1 MSSNF
6 NNAKI
11 INVYY
16 NKGDRKPYDVN
27 GKPIAYI
34 GEEFVGSNEGSELRF
49 FFGQD
54 LDSATPMIITKRPD
68 GETHLDLCEKVGTG
82 ANSYYKVV
90 LNNWYAEV
98 KGKLTLIFKVYNGE
112 VELNEGNTEIVSASG
127 QVIVSDIFNLEVGY
141 APLATSAVPP
151 YDPDPEES
159 WYFALSQKL
168 DKADSITVAGALP
181 TLTGDVYDDRYFY
194 IENEGV
200 GRLYY
205 INGSSAIEV
214 VFQVGTLR
222 LTPTGNGD
230 ITDDTGKLSWNQPNG
245 TAQLGLYNDV
255 NIGIGEDVVYYGKA
269 SATITKGQVIQF
281 GGYQGDHILMKPAVP
296 SEINANPKLILGI
309 AKQAIT
315 SGDFGYVAHFGKIEG
330 YDSGAFAV
338 GSLLWFNS
346 GSGSNGLLTATQ
358 PTAPNAKILMAA
370 LIKAETSGAAN
381 NGVLQVRIDIEPK
394 LEELQNVLITSAT
407 NGNVLSYDGTKWVNS
422 TRLTTAETD
431 ISNIEDGTT
440 IVGKA
445 LGDQNGNTINTTY
458 LTIASGSSTYVPL
471 SSKGVANGVAPL
483 GSDNKIPSIHL
494 PGGVDDIKE
503 FANLGA
509 FPAVGEASIIYV
521 ALDTNII
528 YRWSGSAYVEISSS
542 LALGTT
548 SSTAF
553 PGDRGLATETKTDNI
568 VSGTQTLTNTRITNS
583 ATNVNPLIIN
593 TISGTTANLQE
604 WQLNGT
610 GNARISS
617 GGTLST
623 RTRIE
628 NWSDG
633 NNAKFEVLT
642 TGPVISRNIADA
654 NPSLIVNQAN
664 ASSTG
669 DILRLQSAG
678 ANVLEITRTGG
689 LNQNGTRL
697 FSQPVEVTNTFFGSS
712 SGGTA
717 TTGTLNTGFGVS
729 ALTALTSGS
738 SNTAVGRNA
747 LTSLTTGGNN
757 VSVGVNSLN
766 IINTGSSNVGV
777 GFLSG
782 TSLTGSASNNT
793 FIGRDAGNNASQ
805 LATATNSTGIGNQAY
820 TDKSNQMVFGNAS
833 VSEFVFNRNTGATAL
848 LPIVSASSSSA
859 HTIERTTGITNTSN
873 SSSLLITRTT
883 TGDMVDGFGSRL
895 SFVIKDDANNNNLI
909 ASIGG
914 VRSGADNSGRMAFTL
929 LNAGTENE
937 RMTILPDGKVG
948 IGTASPATTL
958 SVVLEANTDELQI
971 RRNSG
976 TTNDYATLG
985 FRIATTDSGANLAE
999 VRAVRT
1005 NRAVSTDTDLVFTT
1019 QSNSSL
1025 GERLRIRDDGLVGI
1039 NETSPSAQLQVKS
1052 GATNRVPLVIDTLS
1066 GHTAFLQDWKL
1077 NGTTRTIIQSNGRI
1091 STFEGISNLTSS
1103 VNAYVNVSATGTI
1116 ISRDVADS
1124 NPALITNIANASSTA
1139 NVQVWQKATNALLAV
1154 SNDGSLINPTA
1165 ANSKLSLTSTGA
1177 LIERNINDANV
1188 ALKINQQQGTGKIAS
1203 FQFGGVEK
1211 SYIDKDGNFSGAS
1224 VVPTY
1229 TYLGGRAGSAG
1240 DGNITVTDITTFDE
1254 IVAQLIYDN
1263 DANELFATRVQAPVS
1278 THFQPGGS
1286 GDLVGVA
1293 VMTFSKGGTTLAT
1306 ATVGKGVNNTTL
1318 VVDFGGTVT
1327 DAYLQVYGI
1336 NY

>member
-151 YDPDPEES
+151 YDPDPEAS

-168 DKADSITVAGALP
+168 DKAQSITVAGALP

-205 INGSSAIEV
+205 INGSTAIEV
-214 VFQVGTLR
+214 VFQVGTLK

-230 ITDDTGKLSWNQPNG
+230 ITADTGKLFWNQPNG
-245 TAQLGLYNDV
+245 TVNVGLYNEV
-255 NIGIGEDVVYYGKA
+255 NVSIGEDVFYYVKA
-269 SATITKGQVIQF
+269 SGAITKGDVIQYA
-281 GGYQGDHILMKPAVP
+281 GYQGDHALAKQAVQA
-296 SEINANPKLILGI
+296 EINANPKLIMGI
-309 AKQAIT
+309 AKNTIAN
-315 SGDFGYVAHFGKIEG
+315 GDFGYVAHFGKIESVDTKSQAVNSFV
-330 YDSGAFAV
+330 YFDSA
-338 GSLLWFNS
+338 GS
-346 GSGSNGLLTATQ
+346 TAGNWTITQ
-358 PTAPNAKILMAA
+358 PTAPNAKIL
-370 LIKAETSGAAN
+370 LGVIIKAETNAGAN
-381 NGVLQVRIDIEPK
+381 NGVILVRPVLEPS
-394 LEELQNVLITSAT
+394 LDELQDVLITSAT
-407 NGNVLSYDGTKWVNS
+407 NGNVLAYDGTKWVNS

-431 ISNIEDGTT
+431 IANIEDGTT

-445 LGDQNGNTINTTY
+445 LGDQNGNTIDTTY
-458 LTIASGSSTYVPL
+458 LTIANAATTYVPL

-553 PGDRGLATETKTDNI
+553 PGDRGVATEQLTEDI
-568 VSGTQTLTNTRITNS
+568 VNGTQTLTDTRITNS
-583 ATNVNPLIIN
+583 AIGVQPLIVNGI
-593 TISGTTANLQE
+593 TGTTANLQE
-604 WQLNGT
+604 WQVNGSNQAFITSSGNVRTGAIQNRTT
-610 GNARISS
+610 GNNSQI
-617 GGTLST
+617 L
-623 RTRIE
+623 I
-628 NWSDG
+628 G
-633 NNAKFEVLT
+633 NNGVA
-642 TGPVISRNIADA
+642 ISRNVADA
-654 NPSLIVNQAN
+654 NPALIVNN
-664 ASSTG
+664 INSSST
-669 DILRLQSAG
+669 
-678 ANVLEITRTGG
+678 ANIVNFQFADANKLEITKDGFLTK
-689 LNQNGTRL
+689 NGNL
-697 FSQPVEVTNTFFGSS
+697 YQH
-712 SGGTA
+712 A
-717 TTGTLNTGFGVS
+717 TGTS
-729 ALTALTSGS
+729 STALGDRALRFGGSYSVAVGDVAMFSGNRS
-738 SNTAVGRNA
+738 GNTAVGYASLFNA
-747 LTSLTTGGNN
+747 NSNSNTAIGNNSGFTITTG
-757 VSVGVNSLN
+757 
-766 IINTGSSNVGV
+766 
-777 GFLSG
+777 SG
-782 TSLTGSASNNT
+782 GNT
-793 FIGRDAGNNASQ
+793 FVGSDAGNNALQ
-805 LATATNSTGIGNQAY
+805 LATATNSTAIGQDSY
-820 TDKSNQMVFGNAS
+820 TDKSNQMVFGNSS
-833 VSEFVFNRNTGATAL
+833 VSEFVFNRNTGATILA
-848 LPIVSASSSSA
+848 PQITASSGNI
-859 HTIERTTGITNTSN
+859 HTLERTTDLTFAVSSPSILRHKTS
-873 SSSLLITRTT
+873 
-883 TGDMVDGFGSRL
+883 GDMTDGFGAGLLFAIQDNAGVSNLVSR
-895 SFVIKDDANNNNLI
+895 I
-909 ASIGG
+909 ASL
-914 VRSGADNSGRMAFTL
+914 RSGADTSGRLTFTTY
-929 LNAGTENE
+929 NAGVDTEK
-937 RMTILPDGKVG
+937 MTILPDGKVG
-948 IGTASPATTL
+948 IGTSAPARLL
-958 SVVLEANTDELQI
+958 SLVTSSNDDGLQI

-976 TTNDYATLG
+976 GTDYATLG
-985 FRIATTDSGANLAE
+985 FRVATSESSTNLTE
-999 VRAVRT
+999 IRGLRT
-1005 NRAVSTDTDLVFTT
+1005 NRVNNGDADFIFLTSTSGATPT
-1019 QSNSSL
+1019 
-1025 GERLRIRDDGLVGI
+1025 EKMRIRDDGLVGI

-1052 GATNRVPLVIDTLS
+1052 GANDRVGLTIEVA
-1066 GHTAFLQDWKL
+1066 TANTSDWQRWTR
-1077 NGTTRTIIQSNGRI
+1077 NGVTQARI
-1091 STFEGISNLTSS
+1091 SD
-1103 VNAYVNVSATGTI
+1103 NASFFGVGVGRQADLAESRIFFNSTGTEI
-1116 ISRDVADS
+1116 RRDKADS
-1124 NPALITNIANASSTA
+1124 EPALRINIQNSSSTA
-1139 NVQVWQKATNALLAV
+1139 NVVVFQKAGSALLAV

-1229 TYLGGRAGSAG
+1229 TLLGSRAGSAG
-1240 DGNITVTDITTFDE
+1240 DGNITVTDITTYDE
-1254 IVAQLIYDN
+1254 IVADLVYD
-1263 DANELFATRVQAPVS
+1263 DSALELFPTRVQAPVS
-1278 THFQPGGS
+1278 THFQPTGS
-1286 GDLVGVA
+1286 GEYTGVA

-1306 ATVGKGVNNTTL
+1306 ATVGKGGNNTTL

-1327 DAYLQVYGI
+1327 NAVLRIYGI